1 MDNIKVDFPALEGYG
16 FDRVGDIYVYKKE
29 LSAGQLVMVV
39 EVRYNGDISAKIID
53 DTGEEYV
60 LHLVETATGAFVG
73 KVREEYSQIM
83 DDIIKCCCHKDVYR
97 QEQTKEVID
106 TLRLRYGTVPEFPW
120 DDDSSVMRR
129 GDNGKWYAIFLR
141 ISARKIGL
149 DSDDII
155 EITNF
160 KMKPDDVER
169 LVDGERYFPAYH
181 MNKKHWVTV
190 CLDGRLPLDEILEKI
205 NDSYSLVK

>member
-1 MDNIKVDFPALEGYG
+1 MIEQVISFGLT
-16 FDRVGDIYVYKKE
+16 
-29 LSAGQLVMVV
+29 MVS
-39 EVRYNGDISAKIID
+39 R
-53 DTGEEYV
+53 
-60 LHLVETATGAFVG
+60 
-73 KVREEYSQIM
+73 
-83 DDIIKCCCHKDVYR
+83 
-97 QEQTKEVID
+97 
-106 TLRLRYGTVPEFPW
+106 P
-120 DDDSSVMRR
+120 
-129 GDNGKWYAIFLR
+129 IFLR